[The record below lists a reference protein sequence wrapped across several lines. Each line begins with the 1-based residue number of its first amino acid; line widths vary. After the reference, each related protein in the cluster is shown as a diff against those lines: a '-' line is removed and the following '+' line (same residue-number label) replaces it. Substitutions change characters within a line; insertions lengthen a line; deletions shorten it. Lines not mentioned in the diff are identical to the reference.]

1 MVRQEI
7 LGKTR
12 AETERLR
19 RENENESVSDSDDDN
34 IEIVYQIIND
44 QRPIIHPHVGFI
56 FVCCIFFHY
65 ILYFIPPEYIITILI
80 LYIFV

>member
-19 RENENESVSDSDDDN
+19 CENENESVSDSDDDN
-34 IEIVYQIIND
+34 IEIVYKIIND
-44 QRPIIHPHVGFI
+44 QRPIIQ
-56 FVCCIFFHY
+56 
-65 ILYFIPPEYIITILI
+65 PPDGLSLI
-80 LYIFV
+80 HI